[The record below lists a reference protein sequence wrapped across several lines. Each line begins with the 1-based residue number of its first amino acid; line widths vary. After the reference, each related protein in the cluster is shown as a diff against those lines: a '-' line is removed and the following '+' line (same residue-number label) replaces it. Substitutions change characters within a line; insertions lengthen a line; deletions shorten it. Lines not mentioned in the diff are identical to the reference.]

1 MNLDVLENNV
11 KQWANQKGLLVKEN
25 SAKQMLKVTE
35 EIGEVAA
42 AIARDDLDKLRDGI
56 GDGFVTLIILA
67 HQNGLTPQECLQTAW
82 NEIKDR
88 MGMVVA
94 GVFIKETD
102 LSEYVKKEDFDD
114 N

>member
-1 MNLDVLENNV
+1 MNLDILAQNV
-11 KQWANQKGLLVKEN
+11 KKWAGDKGLLIKEN

-42 AIARDDLDKLRDGI
+42 AVARDNIEKLKDGI

-67 HQNGLTPQECLQTAW
+67 EQNGLSAAECLNAAW
-82 NEIKDR
+82 DEIKGR
-88 MGMVVA
+88 TGKTVN
-94 GVFIKETD
+94 GVFVKEED
-102 LSEYVKKEDFDD
+102 LTK